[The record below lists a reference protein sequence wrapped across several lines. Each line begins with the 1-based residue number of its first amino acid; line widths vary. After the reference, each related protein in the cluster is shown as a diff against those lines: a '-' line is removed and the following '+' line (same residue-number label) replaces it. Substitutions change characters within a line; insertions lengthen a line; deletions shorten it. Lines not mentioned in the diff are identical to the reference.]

1 MEEITTIKEQWYDL
15 TKYREEIA
23 SFVKSRRKE
32 LDITSKMSKNF
43 DVLYRNIY
51 AGSEVENVQRYPHA
65 TEVYKTYKTALISSC
80 LSGYS
85 ALCVY
90 NANDNHSILN
100 IPKVKD
106 ALIKQFKKSTLIELL
121 TFYLD
126 DFILKGEQIAFVKCK
141 TNEELYR
148 TKETLIDAETNEPVA
163 QFKMIKGLEYRNI
176 EVERIDP
183 LDFFV
188 DAYDYIR
195 DPRGCVKI
203 IRSYITAKNIL
214 TSNEYPLLSKD
225 EKQLIVDYS
234 AKNGERIFSG
244 IFDWKARDVRESIT
258 NQGNIEVLTFVGDYI
273 TSDNKVLSNITATV
287 VGGFLAN
294 VKYNQVNTNRII
306 YAPYTI
312 DKDTHR
318 GISPIASCLPI
329 NNLINRACDMLLT
342 ALDNSCNPWIL
353 YAKGSLNAQ
362 QDMQSRRKKRE
373 LEYIDLTNKPEF
385 YVPPFNGQ
393 LAMPFLETILQQSKN
408 ILGLNNY
415 TTGDTSGAV
424 RTARETA
431 VINQN
436 INSRQRIETDPYSYN
451 FLLPLLNTYY
461 SLNRELALVHD
472 KPLDDIFMDES
483 INIDISTN
491 ASRAD
496 KEGEMN
502 RLTQMLQ
509 LPIAQMMFSNFT
521 PEQNTLAI
529 RYLLN
534 KAEIGDVD
542 NILQLKDSFGNTQFP
557 TDVNNINTNKNVKNN
572 DNNNNNM

>member
-1 MEEITTIKEQWYDL
+1 MEEITTKEQWYDL
-15 TKYREEIA
+15 TKYKDEIA
-23 SFVKSRRKE
+23 SFVKSKRRD
-32 LDITSKMSKNF
+32 LDMTSKMSKTY

-51 AGSEVENVQRYPHA
+51 AGAESENKQRYPHA
-65 TEVYKTYKTALISSC
+65 AEVYKTFKTALISSC

-90 NANDNHSILN
+90 NATDTHSVMS

-106 ALIKQFKKSTLIELL
+106 ALTKQYKKSTLIELL

-141 TNEELYR
+141 TNKELYR
-148 TKETLIDAETNEPVA
+148 TKETLVDAETNEPVA

-203 IRSYITAKNIL
+203 VRNYITAKHLL
-214 TSNEYPLLSKD
+214 TSNEYPLLSKE
-225 EKQLIVDYS
+225 EKDLIVDYS
-234 AKNGERIFSG
+234 AKNGEKVFSS
-244 IFDWKARDVRESIT
+244 IFDWRTRDLRESIT
-258 NQGNIEVLTFVGDYI
+258 TQGNIEVLTFVGDYV
-273 TSDNKVLSNITATV
+273 TSDNKVLSNITAVV

-294 VKYNQVNTNRII
+294 VKYNQINTNRII

-329 NNLINRACDMLLT
+329 NTLINRACDMLLT
-342 ALDNSCNPWIL
+342 SLDNSCNPWVL
-353 YAKGSLNAQ
+353 YAKGSLSSQ
-362 QDMQSRRKKRE
+362 QDINSARKKRE
-373 LEYIDLTNKPEF
+373 LEYIANSEKPEF

-431 VINQN
+431 VLNQN

-461 SLNRELALVHD
+461 SLNRELALVHG
-472 KPLDDIFMDES
+472 KPLDDIFTDES

-496 KEGEMN
+496 KEGEFN

-529 RYLLN
+529 RYLLD
-534 KAEIGDVD
+534 KAEVGDVD
-542 NILQLKDSFGNTQFP
+542 NILELKDSLGNTQFP
-557 TDVNNINTNKNVKNN
+557 TDVNVKPNKNNN
-572 DNNNNNM
+572 IQ

>member
-1 MEEITTIKEQWYDL
+1 MEEITTKEQWYDL
-15 TKYREEIA
+15 TKYKDEIA
-23 SFVKSRRKE
+23 SFVKSKRRD
-32 LDITSKMSKNF
+32 LDMTSKMSTTY
-43 DVLYRNIY
+43 DVLYRNVY
-51 AGSEVENVQRYPHA
+51 AGAESENKQRYPHA
-65 TEVYKTYKTALISSC
+65 AEVYKTFKTALISSC

-90 NANDNHSILN
+90 NATDTHSVMS

-106 ALIKQFKKSTLIELL
+106 ALTKQYKKSTLIELL

-141 TNEELYR
+141 TNKELYR
-148 TKETLIDAETNEPVA
+148 TKETLVDTETNEPVA

-203 IRSYITAKNIL
+203 VRSYITAKHLL
-214 TSNEYPLLSKD
+214 TSNEYPLLSKEERD
-225 EKQLIVDYS
+225 LIVDYS
-234 AKNGERIFSG
+234 AKNGEKVFSS
-244 IFDWKARDVRESIT
+244 IFDWRTRDLRESIT
-258 NQGNIEVLTFVGDYI
+258 TQGNIEVLTFVGDYV
-273 TSDNKVLSNITATV
+273 TSDNKVLSNITAVV

-294 VKYNQVNTNRII
+294 VKYNQINTNRII

-329 NNLINRACDMLLT
+329 NTLINRACDMLLT
-342 ALDNSCNPWIL
+342 SLDNSCNPWLL
-353 YAKGSLNAQ
+353 YAKGSLSSQ
-362 QDMQSRRKKRE
+362 QDINSARKKRE
-373 LEYIDLTNKPEF
+373 LEYIANSEKPEF

-393 LAMPFLETILQQSKN
+393 LAMPFLDTILQQSKN

-431 VINQN
+431 VLNQN

-461 SLNRELALVHD
+461 SLNRELALVHG

-496 KEGEMN
+496 KEGEFN

-529 RYLLN
+529 RYLLD
-534 KAEIGDVD
+534 KAEVGDVD
-542 NILQLKDSFGNTQFP
+542 NILELKDSLGNTQFP
-557 TDVNNINTNKNVKNN
+557 TDVNFKPNKNNN
-572 DNNNNNM
+572 IQ

>member
-1 MEEITTIKEQWYDL
+1 MEEITTTKEQWYDL
-15 TKYREEIA
+15 TKYRDEIA
-23 SFVKSRRKE
+23 SFVKSKKTD
-32 LDITSKMSKNF
+32 LDMTSKMSRNY
-43 DVLYRNIY
+43 DVLYSNIY
-51 AGSEVENVQRYPHA
+51 AGSETENIQRYPHA

-90 NANDNHSILN
+90 NATDTHSVMS

-106 ALIKQFKKSTLIELL
+106 ALTKQYKKSTLIELL

-188 DAYDYIR
+188 DAYDYFR

-203 IRSYITAKNIL
+203 IRSYITAKHLL
-214 TSNEYPLLSKD
+214 TSNEYPLLTKEEKD
-225 EKQLIVDYS
+225 LIVDCS
-234 AKNGERIFSG
+234 AKNGDRMFSTIFN
-244 IFDWKARDVRESIT
+244 WRARDVQESIT
-258 NQGNIEVLTFVGDYI
+258 NQGNIEVLTFIGDYI

-306 YAPYTI
+306 YAPYVI

-318 GISPIASCLPI
+318 GISPIASCLPV
-329 NNLINRACDMLLT
+329 NTLINRACDMLLT
-342 ALDNSCNPWIL
+342 ALDNSCNPWII
-353 YAKGSLNAQ
+353 YAKGSINGQ
-362 QDMQSRRKKRE
+362 QDMKSRRKKRE
-373 LEYIDLTNKPEF
+373 LEYIDTADKPDF

-431 VINQN
+431 VLNQN

-461 SLNRELALVHD
+461 ALNRELALVHN
-472 KPLDDIFMDES
+472 KPLDDIFMDET

-496 KEGEMN
+496 KDGEFN

-529 RYLLN
+529 KYLLD
-534 KAEIGDVD
+534 KAEVGDLD
-542 NILQLKDSFGNTQFP
+542 NILQLKDSVGNTQFP
-557 TDVNNINTNKNVKNN
+557 TDIDMN
-572 DNNNNNM
+572 DNSNNRNNMQ